1 MKSVCLNDT
10 RNSLQVSKIA
20 EANFLV
26 FDAAVANLAIGDPMA
41 RYARFNAAETAR
53 KVLANRARIF
63 AAWQEFYQ
71 GTRPGFRT
79 ARVSWAL
86 PSDG

>member
-1 MKSVCLNDT
+1 MPSPHNTLQCLWLSDT

-41 RYARFNAAETAR
+41 RYALFCLNVSAFG
-53 KVLANRARIF
+53 VPANPVRLFSVWRASYR
-63 AAWQEFYQ
+63 E
-71 GTRPGFRT
+71 TRPGCRT
-79 ARVSWAL
+79 GRVS
-86 PSDG
+86 